1 MKKTYMTPEIEVK
14 AFSTEDIITA
24 SGTTTTPTG
33 LTMIDN
39 DVFDISNAPN
49 DKTIT
54 IG

>member
-1 MKKTYMTPEIEVK
+1 MKKAYIAPEIEIK

-24 SGTTTTPTG
+24 SGAGTSPTG

-39 DVFDISNAPN
+39 DVLDISHAPEEN
-49 DKTIT
+49 KIT

>member
-1 MKKTYMTPEIEVK
+1 MKKAYIAPEIEIK

-24 SGTTTTPTG
+24 SGTGTSPTG

-39 DVFDISNAPN
+39 DVFVVADAPDEN
-49 DKTIT
+49 KIT

>member
-1 MKKTYMTPEIEVK
+1 MKKTYMTPEIEIK

-24 SGTTTTPTG
+24 SGTSTTPTG

-39 DVFDISNAPN
+39 DVFDVSNPSA
-49 DKTIT
+49 DSTIT

>member
-1 MKKTYMTPEIEVK
+1 MKKAYIAPEIEIK

-24 SGTTTTPTG
+24 SGTGATPTG

-39 DVFDISNAPN
+39 DVLNVDNTPSDN
-49 DKTIT
+49 TIT